1 MAGALIN
8 VERFYEVIVP
18 LYPALESLS
27 DEQLDR
33 TPTWAST
40 PERSNRI
47 VRMDYSWSTPDSM
60 RTLTS
65 AEPPRVSGF
74 PMSSR
79 PRCTSV
85 ASALRS
91 ELGCERAGQSAGTV
105 FVSRSGSLE
114 VCRL

>member
-8 VERFYEVIVP
+8 VERFYEEIVP
-18 LYPALESLS
+18 LYPALESLG

-33 TPTWAST
+33 SPTWAST

-47 VRMDYSWSTPDSM
+47 VRMDYGWSAPDRM
-60 RTLTS
+60 RTLAS

-74 PMSSR
+74 AMSSR

-85 ASALRS
+85 APALRS
-91 ELGCERAGQSAGTV
+91 ELGCGRAGQPAGTV
-105 FVSRSGSLE
+105 FVYRSGSLE